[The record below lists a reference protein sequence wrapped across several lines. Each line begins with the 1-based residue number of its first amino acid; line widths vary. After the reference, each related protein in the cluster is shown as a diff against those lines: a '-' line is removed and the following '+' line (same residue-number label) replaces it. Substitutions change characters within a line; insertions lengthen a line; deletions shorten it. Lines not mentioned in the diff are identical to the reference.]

1 MERPRH
7 FEDYAVGEERK
18 TYGRTITETDFVV
31 HAGHT
36 GDFFPHHMDAEAMKA
51 SQWGQRIAHGT
62 MTFAIGIGLTA
73 SEINPLAFTY
83 GYERLRFPK
92 PVFIGDTIHTVLTI
106 SGARRRP
113 QARRPRPRHRAGAGA
128 QPARR
133 DGAGL
138 RPRSGLCRRHG
149 RRQHDRRE
157 DPAARLGIARS
168 TIRPAR
174 SRSSTRSSRI
184 RPSTASS

>member
-7 FEDYAVGEERK
+7 FEDYAIGESRT

-62 MTFAIGIGLTA
+62 MTCAIGIGLTA
-73 SEINPLAFTY
+73 GEINPLAFTA

-92 PVFIGDTIHTVLTI
+92 PVFIGDTIHTMVTI
-106 SGARRRP
+106 AKLEDDPKRT
-113 QARRPRPRHRAGAGA
+113 
-128 QPARR
+128 
-133 DGAGL
+133 D
-138 RPRSGLCRRHG
+138 HG
-149 RRQHDRRE
+149 RVTEEIRVINQRGETVLACDHVHLAKRR
-157 DPAARLGIARS
+157 G
-168 TIRPAR
+168 
-174 SRSSTRSSRI
+174 
-184 RPSTASS
+184 